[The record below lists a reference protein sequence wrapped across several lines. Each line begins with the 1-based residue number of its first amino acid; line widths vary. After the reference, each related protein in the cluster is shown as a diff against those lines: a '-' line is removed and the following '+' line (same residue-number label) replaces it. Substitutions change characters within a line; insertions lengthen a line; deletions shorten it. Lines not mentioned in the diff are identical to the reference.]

1 MWTIES
7 DTKTVVRKESCW
19 RVPGV
24 QVVGN
29 GAKYKS
35 AQKKKKKK
43 KHRVGEGR
51 GERERGREGGALPS
65 PPLFFLAF
73 STLDHSKLSERLEQ
87 LSGALN
93 VFFVTTQF
101 SKTPTNQ

>member
-1 MWTIES
+1 MFRAFRYLETARNIN
-7 DTKTVVRKESCW
+7 R
-19 RVPGV
+19 R
-24 QVVGN
+24 
-29 GAKYKS
+29 
-35 AQKKKKKK
+35 KKKKKK
-43 KHRVGEGR
+43 KNRVGEGR
-51 GERERGREGGALPS
+51 GERERGREGGALPR
-65 PPLFFLAF
+65 PPPFFLVF